1 MTVVVE
7 VEGLELF
14 GRHGVEPEERERG
27 QTFLFDLRLD
37 VGDEALADDLAAAV
51 DYVEVVECVRAVS
64 DRRPFNL
71 LEALAAAVADAIA
84 ARFPVERVR
93 VRVRKQEVRP
103 AGLPVAWTA
112 ATVERR
118 SRP

>member
-27 QTFLFDLRLD
+27 QTFLFDLRLE
-37 VGDEALADDLAAAV
+37 VGDAALSDEIARAV

-64 DRRPFNL
+64 DGHAYHL
-71 LEALAAAVADAIA
+71 LEALAAAVADAVA
-84 ARFPVERVR
+84 ERFPIERVR
-93 VRVRKQEVRP
+93 VRVRKPEVRP
-103 AGLPVAWTA
+103 AGLTVSWTA
-112 ATVERR
+112 ASVERP
-118 SRP
+118 S